1 MSSGKIRLKSNHFKT
16 YHGEEPSIQQPVLKE
31 GGKKSSRALLALL
44 LFTLALQIFSIWNL
58 ELSGADSPRG
68 AGIAREMA
76 VTSKYLIPR
85 LNGENFLEYP
95 SLGYWPMAFTLS
107 MSEKPWEFLAFL
119 PIAFLGT
126 GTVLITF
133 LIGKTLAGERIGL
146 VAGFILSTMS
156 GFITL
161 HRHCRVDP
169 ALLFFITLSLYGF
182 AAGCRTS
189 RKSFLFFAVFY
200 LAVAGAFLSKGII
213 GAAIPFGTAV
223 VFLIIRKDITAIRK
237 LLLSPE
243 TLFFLLPVLLWIGSV
258 WWLEGPDIIKE
269 VIRQS
274 LSRFFSPS
282 ADHAKPFYFYFIH
295 GFTPLMPWILL
306 LLVLLWYRWGPTHS
320 KEPLPHGTL
329 LRFALVW
336 FLTVFIGLSLA
347 SAKRALYLGPIY
359 PAFALLASLGWDRI
373 REKFPKVKRLEVYGL
388 IVMFLVITVT
398 YQLFIIPSERKE
410 SLRPI
415 FNAVSSQRTNG
426 PIYLVNPSETIR
438 GASFFYLGKR
448 IPALYLH
455 DLSPGRFENRP
466 GTTLLI
472 ESYGTV
478 CDDNQILSNLRSK
491 GYRPLFQKKFNK
503 HEVVY
508 VYSNGS

>member
-1 MSSGKIRLKSNHFKT
+1 M
-16 YHGEEPSIQQPVLKE
+16 
-31 GGKKSSRALLALL
+31 LALL
-44 LFTLALQIFSIWNL
+44 LFTLVLQLLSIWNL
-58 ELSGADSPRG
+58 ELSGRDSPRV

-76 VTSKYLIPR
+76 VTANYLIPR
-85 LNGENFLEYP
+85 LNGEKFLEYP
-95 SLGYWPMAFTLS
+95 PLGYWPIALLLS
-107 MSEKPWEFLAFL
+107 VSEMPPDILAFL
-119 PIAFLGT
+119 PMVFLAI
-126 GTVLITF
+126 GTVLVTF
-133 LIGKTLAGERIGL
+133 LIGKKLAGEKIGL
-146 VAGFILSTMS
+146 IAGFILSTMS
-156 GFITL
+156 GFISL
-161 HRHCRVDP
+161 HGHCWVDP
-169 ALLFFITLSLYGF
+169 ALLFFITLSLYGLV
-182 AAGCRTS
+182 AGYRAS
-189 RKSFLFFAVFY
+189 RKCFLFFTVFY
-200 LAVAGAFLSKGII
+200 LAMAGAFLSKGII
-213 GAAIPFGTAV
+213 GAAIPLGTAV
-223 VFLIIRKDITAIRK
+223 VFLMTNKDLTAIRK
-237 LLLSPE
+237 LLLSPGI
-243 TLFFLLPVLLWIGSV
+243 LLFLLPIFLWIGSV
-258 WWLEGPDIIKE
+258 WWLEGFGIFEE

-274 LSRFFSPS
+274 LFRFFSPS

-295 GFTPLMPWILL
+295 GFTPLMPWT
-306 LLVLLWYRWGPTHS
+306 LVPLILLWYRLKPVHS
-320 KEPLPHGTL
+320 REPLPHGSL
-329 LRFALVW
+329 LGFALVW
-336 FLTVFIGLSLA
+336 FLLVFIGLSLS

-410 SLRPI
+410 SFRPA
-415 FNAVSSQRTNG
+415 FEVVSSQRTNG
-426 PIYLVNPSETIR
+426 PVYLINPSETLR